1 MGGVSVSINFGGVS
15 VRDDTDIQKISDL
28 VTQEMTRKLQIYNL

>member
-15 VRDDTDIQKISDL
+15 VRDDSDIKKISDL
-28 VTQEMTRKLQIYNL
+28 VTEEMTRKLQIYNL